1 MSAIPR
7 VVHQIWLGGGPM
19 HPLMRDWHARWKVL
33 NPDWDVFM
41 WEDDPADKLV
51 LRREGDRIVLPTSLA
66 DLMER
71 ACHLSQRSNI
81 WRYELIRRLGGLY
94 ADTDVEPLRPL
105 GGLLNEYCACT
116 VLRQVSYA
124 WCECAFFGAA
134 PDHPW
139 TGELVTGL
147 RDRDPTQTLS
157 MGTEYFTRTTLRH
170 PEVALLT
177 SRHVLSRPPG
187 QGSADDWAKYKR
199 EAKVPD
205 SPEDNGV
212 AGPEAV
218 AKHHWSSSWYPTGFR
233 PAQK

>member
-1 MSAIPR
+1 
-7 VVHQIWLGGGPM
+7 M

-33 NPDWDVFM
+33 NPDWDVFL

-105 GGLLNEYCACT
+105 NGLLDSRGACVAQRHAPYT
-116 VLRQVSYA
+116 
-124 WCECAFFGAA
+124 WFECAFFGAE

-139 TGELVTGL
+139 TGELVARL
-147 RDRDPTQTLS
+147 RERDPAVTLS
-157 MGTEYFTRTTLRH
+157 MGTEYFTQTTLRH
-170 PEVALLT
+170 PEVALLPKQ
-177 SRHVLSRPPG
+177 RVLSQPPG
-187 QGSADDWAKYKR
+187 NWEVYKR
-199 EAKVPD
+199 AAKVPS
-205 SPEDNGV
+205 SPEDNGT
-212 AGPEAV
+212 AGPETV
-218 AKHHWSSSWYPTGFR
+218 AKHHWSSSWYPTGFVPVR
-233 PAQK
+233 